1 MNGLT
6 TAGDRRMTVK
16 EVADAL
22 GYKPDTIQGKVKEL
36 FPALVKNGIAT
47 TLTMV
52 EVDIIKQNLVP
63 RNLGLKSEVDSAVTD
78 IEMKRKALEVM
89 QWMASQVEAEKAA
102 RIAAEEKALA
112 LLPKAAAHDALMS
125 SENTMSITDAGKHFG
140 LHPRTQVFPYLRDAR
155 YLTNNDL
162 PTQAAIDAGYLS
174 MKEVLCPDGEIRRRA
189 VVEARQLEIWRT
201 RVVPQIKRWEAV
213 HA

>member
-6 TAGDRRMTVK
+6 TAGDRRMTIR
-16 EVADAL
+16 EVADILGVSGEAL
-22 GYKPDTIQGKVKEL
+22 KKHVRDIYPDLMQNGVMTYLNESQIVEIKSRMIPTTKV
-36 FPALVKNGIAT
+36 VGAT
-47 TLTMV
+47 TDL
-52 EVDIIKQNLVP
+52 
-63 RNLGLKSEVDSAVTD
+63 
-78 IEMKRKALEVM
+78 EMKQKALEVM

-112 LLPKAAAHDALMS
+112 LLPKAEAHDALMI

-155 YLTNNDL
+155 YLTHNDL
-162 PTQAAIDAGYLS
+162 PTQSAIDAGYLS
-174 MKEVLCPDGEIRRRA
+174 LREVLCPDGEIRRRA
-189 VVEARQLEIWRT
+189 VVEARQLEMWRT

>member
-6 TAGDRRMTVK
+6 TAGDRRMTIR
-16 EVADAL
+16 EVADILGVSGEAL
-22 GYKPDTIQGKVKEL
+22 KKHIRDIYPDLMQNGVMTYLNESQIVEIKSRMLPTTKV
-36 FPALVKNGIAT
+36 VGAT
-47 TLTMV
+47 TDL
-52 EVDIIKQNLVP
+52 
-63 RNLGLKSEVDSAVTD
+63 
-78 IEMKRKALEVM
+78 EMKQKALEVM

-112 LLPKAAAHDALMS
+112 LMPKAAAHDALMS

-201 RVVPQIKRWEAV
+201 RVVPQIKRWEAI